1 MLEEKLTL
9 RKEWPQSL
17 LLIYISILELFQK
30 TFQIDV
36 SNGNISGMF
45 YFVISWPLFW
55 SHLSGGT
62 QS

>member
-45 YFVISWPLFW
+45 YFVISWLLFW